1 MRMRQSESRHN
12 VATDMVHFMYLTPEA
27 PPVRPSLPVHLSE
40 AILRERL
47 NPAMLATLFNAAE
60 AAEPVCI
67 LYRRDDNVIS
77 ARVIWP
83 ERIWVT
89 EDSHIAVRG
98 YDSRRGAVRT
108 FRADRIADAHII
120 EP

>member
-1 MRMRQSESRHN
+1 MAMEMAHL
-12 VATDMVHFMYLTPEA
+12 MYLTPEA
-27 PPVRPSLPVHLSE
+27 PPARPSLPVSLSA

-47 NPAMLATLFNAAE
+47 NPTMVATLWGAME
-60 AAEPVCI
+60 TTEPVCI
-67 LYRRDDNVIS
+67 LYRRDDNQIS

-89 EDSHIAVRG
+89 DDDHVAIRG